1 MHKENKG
8 PMTKS
13 NIGIILLI
21 GLLSGCGD
29 QDKETE
35 REKAIRL
42 LTNDSKKEWRV
53 NQNFTD
59 GIEQTI
65 SFCDSSY
72 ILSVRSDYSWNETFS
87 YLSCYRS
94 TDGIWS
100 LNDENNVINITYISH
115 ITGKESENLYE
126 IVELSEHYFAYE
138 YVVNNDL
145 RRVRL
150 DHSK

>member
-1 MHKENKG
+1 MHKDNKG

-21 GLLSGCGD
+21 VLLSGCGD

-42 LTNDSKKEWRV
+42 LTNDSTKEWTV

-59 GIEQTI
+59 GIEQPI

-72 ILSVRSDYSWNETFS
+72 ILTLPSDYSWNERFS

-94 TDGIWS
+94 TDGMWS
-100 LNDENNVINITYISH
+100 LNEENNVINITYISH
-115 ITGKESENLYE
+115 ITGKESEALNE
-126 IVELSEHYFAYE
+126 IFELSEHYFAYE